1 MSMAK
6 RRSKRK
12 SSPRRRSRS
21 GYWLFLLI
29 AVIAVASVYVLWLDR
44 EVRTAFEGKRWALP
58 ASVYA
63 RPLEMYAGRALGHDA
78 LIRELEVLGY
88 QRQRSVDDSGEYAV
102 SQSRIEIY
110 TRQFR
115 YWDSTEPA
123 RHIMVHFGDDGIA
136 DINSIGGG
144 QVSVLRL
151 EPPIIGKIYPEHH
164 EDRILVRHDNTPQAL
179 IDALLAVED
188 RGFHDHYGIEPLAIL
203 RAAWVNL
210 LAGEIRQGGSTLTQQ
225 LVKNFYLTQER
236 SLWRKFNEAIMA
248 LLLEAHY
255 SKATIL
261 EAYLNE
267 VYLGQQ
273 GNTAIHGFGLAAE
286 FYFRRPLRELTP
298 DQLALLVGI
307 VRGASYYNPR
317 RHPQRA
323 RERRNIV
330 LQLMAN
336 QGYLQPEY
344 AEQLQARPLNIS
356 ELPGWTSDRYPA
368 FIDLVRRQLHRD
380 YDNADLHNAGLR
392 IFTTLDPVAQ
402 HQAQTTLDQRLQRL
416 EKQNSRTEDL
426 QGTVILTSVDT
437 GEVMALVGQRGRS
450 VGFNRAL
457 DARRPIGSLVKPAV
471 YLTALA
477 QPERYS
483 LITPLADEPVSLPQP
498 DGSQWQPQNYDRKTH
513 GQVPLY
519 QALMHSYNLASV
531 NLGLDVGV
539 DPVAET
545 LAKMVP
551 DWSAPRY
558 PSLFLG
564 AVELTPLQVT
574 QMYQTL
580 AAGGFRTPLKAIV
593 AVLDSEG
600 KPLKRYPLSV
610 EQVVPSKPSYLV
622 TVLLNLVVERGTARY
637 ASARLPK
644 LMPLAGKTGTT
655 NDLRDSWFAGFGSDK
670 LAVVWLGRDDNQPT
684 GLTGSSGAL
693 RIWTD
698 FMRTM
703 KPQPLTLRPPAGVRW
718 QKVIAGKR
726 TADDC
731 DKASSLPFIE
741 PHLPEDTIP
750 CHESSPGKRF
760 FDWLF

>member
-1 MSMAK
+1 MAK

-21 GYWLFLLI
+21 GLWLFLLI

-44 EVRTAFEGKRWALP
+44 EVRSAFEGKRWALP
-58 ASVYA
+58 ATVYA
-63 RPLEMYAGRALGHDA
+63 RPLDLYAGRALGHDA
-78 LIRELEVLGY
+78 LIRELEALGY
-88 QRQRSVDDSGEYAV
+88 QRQRTVDSPGEYAA
-102 SQSRIEIY
+102 SRTRIEIH

-123 RHIMVHFGDDGIA
+123 RHIMVHFGSNGIA
-136 DINSIGGG
+136 DINAVNGG
-144 QVSVLRL
+144 QVPVLRL
-151 EPPIIGKIYPEHH
+151 EPQIIGKIYPEHH
-164 EDRILVRHDNTPQAL
+164 EDRVLIRRDKTPQAL

-188 RGFHDHYGIEPLAIL
+188 RDFYHHYGVDPLAIA
-203 RAAWVNL
+203 RAAWVNM
-210 LAGEIRQGGSTLTQQ
+210 LAGDIRQGGSTLTQQ
-225 LVKNFYLTQER
+225 LVKNFYLTRER
-236 SLWRKFNEAIMA
+236 TLWRKFNEAIMA

-255 SKATIL
+255 SKGAIL

-273 GNTAIHGFGLAAE
+273 GNNAIHGFGLAAE
-286 FYFRRPLRELTP
+286 FYFRRPLQELTT
-298 DQLALLVGI
+298 DQLALLVGM

-317 RHPQRA
+317 RHPERA
-323 RERRNIV
+323 RERRNLV

-336 QGYLQPEY
+336 QGSLEAQQ
-344 AEQLQARPLNIS
+344 ANQLQNRPLNIS

-368 FIDLVRRQLHRD
+368 FVDLVRRQLHRD
-380 YDNADLHNAGLR
+380 YDNDDLHNAGLR

-402 HQAQTTLDQRLQRL
+402 HQAQTALDQRLQRL
-416 EKQNSRTEDL
+416 EDQNNRTEDL
-426 QGTVILTSVDT
+426 QGAVVLTSVDT

-477 QPERYS
+477 RPEQYS
-483 LITPLADEPVSLPQP
+483 VITPLMDEPVSLPQP
-498 DGSQWQPQNYDRKTH
+498 DGSQWQPENYDRKTH

-519 QALMHSYNLASV
+519 QAFMNSYNLATV

-539 DPVAET
+539 EPVAKT
-545 LAKMVP
+545 LEKMLPELSV
-551 DWSAPRY
+551 PRY

-564 AVELTPLQVT
+564 AVELTPVQVT
-574 QMYQTL
+574 QMYQ
-580 AAGGFRTPLKAIV
+580 AIAGGGFRTPLKAIV

-610 EQVVPSKPSYLV
+610 EQVAPGKPSYLA
-622 TVLLNLVVERGTARY
+622 TVLMNLVVERGTARA
-637 ASARLPK
+637 ASARLPN

-670 LAVVWLGRDDNQPT
+670 LAVVWVGRDDNQPT
-684 GLTGSSGAL
+684 GLTGSTGAL
-693 RIWTD
+693 RVWTD
-698 FMRTM
+698 FMQIM
-703 KPQPLTLRPPAGVRW
+703 QPQPLTLQPPEGVRW
-718 QKVIAGKR
+718 QKVINGKR

-731 DKASSLPFIE
+731 EKASAFPFIE
-741 PHLPEDTIP
+741 PHLPGDSIP
-750 CHESSPGKRF
+750 CNESNPVKRF
-760 FDWLF
+760 FDRLF

>member
-1 MSMAK
+1 MAK
-6 RRSKRK
+6 RSSKRK

-21 GYWLFLLI
+21 IPWLFLLI

-44 EVRTAFEGKRWALP
+44 EVRSAFEGKRWSLP
-58 ASVYA
+58 ATVYA
-63 RPLEMYAGRALGHDA
+63 RPLDLYAGRALGHDA
-78 LIRELEVLGY
+78 LMRELEALGY
-88 QRQRSVDDSGEYAV
+88 QRQRTVDSPGEYAV
-102 SQSRIEIY
+102 SRTRIEFH

-123 RHIMVHFGDDGIA
+123 RHIMVHFGDNGIA
-136 DINSIGGG
+136 AINAVSGG
-144 QVSVLRL
+144 QVPVLRL
-151 EPPIIGKIYPEHH
+151 EPQIIGKIYPEHH
-164 EDRILVRHDNTPQAL
+164 EDRILIRRDNTPQAL

-188 RGFHDHYGIEPLAIL
+188 RDFYDHYGIDPLAIA

-210 LAGEIRQGGSTLTQQ
+210 LAGDIRQGGSTLTQQ

-236 SLWRKFNEAIMA
+236 TLWRKFNEAIMA

-255 SKATIL
+255 SKESIL

-273 GNTAIHGFGLAAE
+273 GNNAIHGFGLAAE
-286 FYFRRPLRELTP
+286 FYFHRPLQELTT
-298 DQLALLVGI
+298 DQLALLVGM

-317 RHPQRA
+317 RHPERA
-323 RERRNIV
+323 RERRNLV

-336 QGYLQPEY
+336 QGYLDPKRTEL
-344 AEQLQARPLNIS
+344 LQDKPLNIS

-368 FIDLVRRQLHRD
+368 FVDLVRRQLHRD
-380 YDNADLHNAGLR
+380 YDNEDLHNAGLR

-402 HQAQTTLDQRLQRL
+402 HQAQSTLDQRLQRL
-416 EKQNSRTEDL
+416 EDQNSRAEDL
-426 QGTVILTSVDT
+426 QGAVVLTSVDT
-437 GEVMALVGQRGRS
+437 GEVMALAGQRGRS

-477 QPERYS
+477 RPEQYS
-483 LITPLADEPVSLPQP
+483 VITPLADEPVSLPQP
-498 DGSQWQPQNYDRKTH
+498 DGSQWQPENYDRKTH

-519 QALMHSYNLASV
+519 EALMNSYNLATV

-539 DPVAET
+539 EPVAKT
-545 LAKMVP
+545 LEKMLP
-551 DWSAPRY
+551 ELSLPRY

-574 QMYQTL
+574 QMYQTI

-610 EQVVPSKPSYLV
+610 EQVVPGKPSYLV
-622 TVLLNLVVERGTARY
+622 TVLMNLVVERGTAR
-637 ASARLPK
+637 AVSARLPNF
-644 LMPLAGKTGTT
+644 MPLAGKTGTT

-670 LAVVWLGRDDNQPT
+670 LAVVWVGRDDNQPT
-684 GLTGSSGAL
+684 GLTGSTGAL
-693 RIWTD
+693 RVWTD
-698 FMRTM
+698 FMQAM
-703 KPQPLTLRPPAGVRW
+703 KPQPLTLQPPEGVRW
-718 QKVIAGKR
+718 QKVLDGKR
-726 TADDC
+726 TDDDC
-731 DKASSLPFIE
+731 EKASAFPVIE

-750 CHESSPGKRF
+750 CHESNPLKRF
-760 FDWLF
+760 FDRLF